1 MDAANTKPLS
11 RQKCAFFGREM
22 IGFALGSLYFLLFS
36 GCKVGFCAG
45 LRSKTARKQI
55 AKSAVC
61 QLRGACCRQRAGGAQ
76 PRGTRCLGSGRAHP
90 GAWWRLHGR

>member
-1 MDAANTKPLS
+1 MDAANTKPPS

-45 LRSKTARKQI
+45 LRSKTARK
-55 AKSAVC
+55 
-61 QLRGACCRQRAGGAQ
+61 
-76 PRGTRCLGSGRAHP
+76 
-90 GAWWRLHGR
+90 